1 MSQIDDSFLIETL
14 RKACSFDPRF
24 VKEAEA
30 KIQEL
35 EIQPGYSIK
44 LLVIPTLFITIS

>member
-1 MSQIDDSFLIETL
+1 MSQIDDNFLIETL
-14 RKACSFDPRF
+14 RNACSLDSKC

-30 KIQEL
+30 KIQDL

-44 LLVIPTLFITIS
+44 LLVIHAIFIFMS